1 MHLLLKELKRVRL
14 KLASCYE
21 WDTRKMR
28 LRKGDDPRIRATMED
43 EVLLGNAGSAET
55 LELEDTNMYQ
65 TDSRDRAADRDAEAY
80 EGFKHFRTSQ
90 QIVAD
95 DALFRENPRLIK
107 MRQGVGTYGYCAWC
121 DAGMSNPTTL
131 WNHYESVHSVS
142 MQVAPFTP
150 PSVWQTLLG
159 REMGARIEH
168 FAAPSRELKYWV
180 TPAESKDWSSWVEG
194 ISRNGPSYL
203 VGVTE
208 LNLTSDGHLPRVD
221 IQAAVN
227 KLQPFQIPPNAIK
240 ISLGKTDDY
249 WRKATMDRFL
259 TLSIGTPVTSDLA
272 FMTMFNEQ
280 GRIEGGVALK
290 TDEYGSERLYGP
302 KRYPES
308 LRMLSK
314 EVDDVMVQGLKPL
327 DVLTSRVPH
336 CSMPAPEAVQ
346 MKVTT
351 AYMCSPE
358 VATAYVMASLDA
370 RQAMRLADCSTGPEV
385 RIFDHLWRGMKMMDT
400 NPLTQ
405 GFEGG
410 WGLVSDTHPQ
420 WKDVLHVDNWCD
432 AQHVQRQGTSAENEL
447 LVMSRQDG
455 GRRIWPIAVSAMK
468 QQSTGSS
475 NAVKSASAGF
485 PWSGSGFDLTRGMS
499 ATYRGPTGT
508 RTSLLAAAQSPGS
521 LDPGRGSTSTATSST
536 VKDAGTSSMPPP
548 SVPSSSLTK
557 AGTAGSAASSQESS
571 RTGTSCE
578 RTSSSQDRWNA
589 GYARAPSQTSQ

>member
-1 MHLLLKELKRVRL
+1 M
-14 KLASCYE
+14 KL
-21 WDTRKMR
+21 RR
-28 LRKGDDPRIRATMED
+28 GDNPSIRATMED
-43 EVLLGNAGSAET
+43 EVLLGNAGSAEA

-80 EGFKHFRTSQ
+80 KGFKHFRTSQ

-95 DALFRENPRLIK
+95 DALFKENPRLIK
-107 MRQGVGTYGYCAWC
+107 MRQGVGTYRYCAWC

-180 TPAESKDWSSWVEG
+180 TPAESKDLSSWVEG

-208 LNLTSDGHLPRVD
+208 LKLTSEGHLPRVD

-227 KLQPFQIPPNAIK
+227 DLRPFQIPPNAIK

-249 WRKATMDRFL
+249 RRKATMDRFL
-259 TLSIGTPVTSDLA
+259 ILSIGTPITSDLA

-280 GRIEGGVALK
+280 GRIEGGIALK

-314 EVDDVMVQGLKPL
+314 EVDDVMVQA
-327 DVLTSRVPH
+327 SRVPH

-346 MKVTT
+346 VKVTT

-358 VATAYVMASLDA
+358 VATAYVMASVDA
-370 RQAMRLADCSTGPEV
+370 RQAMGLADCSTGPEV
-385 RIFDHLWRGMKMMDT
+385 RIFDHLWRGKKMMDSD
-400 NPLTQ
+400 PQTQ
-405 GFEGG
+405 GFEGS
-410 WGLVSDTHPQ
+410 WGLVSDTNPQ
-420 WKDVLHVDNWCD
+420 WRDVLHVDNWCD
-432 AQHVQRQGTSAENEL
+432 AQHVQRQGTTAENEL

-468 QQSTGSS
+468 QHSTGSS
-475 NAVKSASAGF
+475 NAVKAASAGF

-499 ATYRGPTGT
+499 SAYRGPT
-508 RTSLLAAAQSPGS
+508 
-521 LDPGRGSTSTATSST
+521 
-536 VKDAGTSSMPPP
+536 
-548 SVPSSSLTK
+548 
-557 AGTAGSAASSQESS
+557 
-571 RTGTSCE
+571 
-578 RTSSSQDRWNA
+578 
-589 GYARAPSQTSQ
+589 